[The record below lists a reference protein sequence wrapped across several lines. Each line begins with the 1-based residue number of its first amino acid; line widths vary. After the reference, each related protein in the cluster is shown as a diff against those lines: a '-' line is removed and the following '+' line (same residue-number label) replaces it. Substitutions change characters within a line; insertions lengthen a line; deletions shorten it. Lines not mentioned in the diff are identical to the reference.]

1 MIGTTITILT
11 IAYFINNCMKQ
22 AHAECKL

>member
-11 IAYFINNCMKQ
+11 IAYFFNSCMKK
-22 AHAECKL
+22 APASWKL

>member
-11 IAYFINNCMKQ
+11 IAYFFNSCMKK
-22 AHAECKL
+22 APASCKL

>member
-11 IAYFINNCMKQ
+11 IAYFINSCMKKTP
-22 AHAECKL
+22 ASCKL